1 VPTYTCTKL
10 ILIIWIRP
18 SLLLPLCTT
27 CMYILHNHFTGSG
40 SVTSV
45 CRVSY
50 HSSKLYNLECFEFM
64 FVLEC
69 CLFLGRLNCRFRTGV
84 FVVKPRWKTSDYLTR
99 VYLDSNT
106 PLFYSLKQRKKAGF
120 RTQSHITDNDD
131 KTRHHTSHITSHIT
145 DLHYTAWPR
154 VWQQGDEGLGEDI
167 CKRASVMV
175 L

>member
-1 VPTYTCTKL
+1 M
-10 ILIIWIRP
+10 
-18 SLLLPLCTT
+18 LLPLCTT
-27 CMYILHNHFTGSG
+27 CMYILHNQFTGSG

-45 CRVSY
+45 YRVSH

-84 FVVKPRWKTSDYLTR
+84 FVVKPRWKMSDYLTR

-120 RTQSHITDNDD
+120 RTESHIT
-131 KTRHHTSHITSHIT
+131 HHRQRRQVYTSEQLS
-145 DLHYTAWPR
+145 LHKHNYIVECR
-154 VWQQGDEGLGEDI
+154 SKLI
-167 CKRASVMV
+167 
-175 L
+175 